1 MTAKT
6 PAQRQQDLRA
16 RRLAE
21 GLTEVRGIYLP
32 LNQHAALKLLA
43 KMLTHNA
50 ELSCPKR
57 PAQEHANG
65 TE

>member
-1 MTAKT
+1 MTTKT
-6 PAQRQQDLRA
+6 IAQRQKALRA

-50 ELSCPKR
+50 
-57 PAQEHANG
+57 
-65 TE
+65 

>member
-1 MTAKT
+1 MTTKT
-6 PAQRQQDLRA
+6 IAQRQKALRA

-43 KMLTHNA
+43 KMLPDNV
-50 ELSCPKR
+50 
-57 PAQEHANG
+57 
-65 TE
+65 